1 MHRIASVVH
10 PGIARASLRRSIALL
25 LLAGAGIA
33 NAGTLHVCVD
43 ARGIRSYQDIP
54 CAPQAHAVGT
64 REYDK
69 TTVDPALAARTRAIE
84 AEMDRR
90 NRAGGGRIVVA
101 GGGARRPPAPS
112 ACEAAKAKRKATLD
126 RVGLKRNFDLLS
138 QLDGEVWSVCKG
150 F

>member
-1 MHRIASVVH
+1 MHRIAPVAR
-10 PGIARASLRRSIALL
+10 PGIARASLLRSIAIL
-25 LLAGAGIA
+25 LLAGTGIA
-33 NAGTLHVCVD
+33 HAGTLHVCVD
-43 ARGIRSYQDIP
+43 ARGTRSYQDIP
-54 CAPQAHAVGT
+54 CAPQTRALGT
-64 REYDK
+64 RAYDK
-69 TTVDPALAARTRAIE
+69 ATVDPTLAARTRAIE

-101 GGGARRPPAPS
+101 GGARRPAAPS

-138 QLDGEVWSVCKG
+138 RLDGDVWSVCKG